1 MLISIRVTQVCFGAN
16 TKMLKTKRTPF
27 LLWSRAVAASS
38 VEKWG
43 VKQGGWKKWKGNG
56 KGYNNFICKLQRLS
70 SRRNLVWGFKSR
82 NICARGGGGILFERL
97 CERHCRRVFPIFWF
111 HDLWQR
117 WNINEHPSVCNFSN
131 ISPADHYCLHEGIIF
146 NKALIHMRFGH
157 KVVGEHLCD
166 WGLYFLFI

>member
-43 VKQGGWKKWKGNG
+43 VKQGGWNKWKGNG

-82 NICARGGGGILFERL
+82 NICARGGGVFYLKGYVKDIVEECFRYFGSMIYDSVEILMNIPQCVISVISL
-97 CERHCRRVFPIFWF
+97 QLTIIVFMKASFLIKLSFIW
-111 HDLWQR
+111 DLVIKW
-117 WNINEHPSVCNFSN
+117 
-131 ISPADHYCLHEGIIF
+131 
-146 NKALIHMRFGH
+146 
-157 KVVGEHLCD
+157 
-166 WGLYFLFI
+166 